1 MRPQDH
7 PKAAVSRIALL
18 NTTTDKPARRPLLAA
33 DGVAAPLRHAV
44 FRRIWL
50 ASLLSNLGLMING
63 VGAAWAMTQ
72 MTSSADMVALVQT
85 ALMLPVMLLSLAAGA
100 IADMYDRRIVG
111 LAALSLGL
119 AGSIAL
125 SVLAY
130 LHLISPNSLLL
141 FCFLI
146 GCGNAL
152 FGPAWQASV
161 SEQVPADTL
170 PAAVALNGISYN
182 IARSFGPAVGGVIVA
197 AAGAV
202 AAFVGNVVLLI
213 PLLVVLYLWRRTLEP
228 SRLPPERLR
237 RAMVSGVR
245 YIVHSPSVR
254 VVLYRTLVTGIAGG
268 SVLALMPLVARDIL
282 HGSAQTYGVML
293 GCFGIGGVLGAMS
306 VSTVRRYLTS
316 EAAVRLCALAM
327 GVAIGVMALSRWPML
342 TGAALIVAGTC
353 WMLSVTLFNIGVQM
367 STPRWVAGRA
377 LAAYQAAIAGGVAI
391 GSWLWGHVANGTGVS
406 NALLI
411 AGAVMF
417 VSPVLAIWF
426 AMPATE
432 GTNTDPIEI
441 LAEPEVNLVISHR
454 SGPIVVEIEYRV
466 NQEKARAFYTL
477 MLQVQATR
485 QRNGAYAWSIARDI
499 ADPEI
504 WIERYHC
511 PTWLDFLHQR
521 NRSTQ
526 SERELHLQAVGFHIG
541 PEPIK
546 VRRMLERPLGSVRW
560 KDETPD
566 HTKASDISI
575 APTGTGI

>member
-1 MRPQDH
+1 M
-7 PKAAVSRIALL
+7 
-18 NTTTDKPARRPLLAA
+18 NTTTDKPARRSLLAA

-119 AGSIAL
+119 IGSVTLA
-125 SVLAY
+125 VLAY
-130 LHLISPNSLLL
+130 LHAVTPNSLLL
-141 FCFLI
+141 FCFMI
-146 GCGNAL
+146 GSGIAL
-152 FGPAWQASV
+152 FSPAWQASV

-182 IARSFGPAVGGVIVA
+182 IARSFGPALGGIIVA

-202 AAFVGNVVLLI
+202 AAFVSNVLLLI

-228 SRLPPERLR
+228 SRLPPERLQ
-237 RAMVSGVR
+237 RAVVSGVR
-245 YIVHSPSVR
+245 YIVHSPAIR
-254 VVLYRTLVTGIAGG
+254 IVLVRTLVTGIAGG
-268 SVLALMPLVARDIL
+268 AVLALMPLVARDLL
-282 HGSAQTYGVML
+282 HGGAQTYGVML
-293 GCFGIGGVLGAMS
+293 GCFGMGGVLGAIN
-306 VSTVRRYLTS
+306 VARVRDYLSS
-316 EAAVRLCALAM
+316 EAAVRICALMMGMAM
-327 GVAIGVMALSRWPML
+327 AAIALSRWPVL
-342 TGAALIVAGTC
+342 TGAALIVAGAA
-353 WMLSVTLFNIGVQM
+353 WMLAVTLFNIGVQL

-391 GSWLWGHVANGTGVS
+391 GSWLWGHVANAINVDNTMLVAG
-406 NALLI
+406 I
-411 AGAVMF
+411 AMF
-417 VSPVLAIWF
+417 ASPVLAIWLR
-426 AMPATE
+426 MPSTDGA
-432 GTNTDPIEI
+432 NTDAVDA
-441 LAEPEVNLVISHR
+441 LAEPEVNLLISHR
-454 SGPIVVEIEYRV
+454 SGPIVVEVEYRV
-466 NQEKARAFYTL
+466 SQDKARAFYTV

-485 QRNGAYAWSIARDI
+485 QRNGAYGWSIARDL
-499 ADPEI
+499 ADPEL

-511 PTWLDFLHQR
+511 PTWLDYLRQR

-526 SERELHLQAVGFHIG
+526 SERELQLKAIGFHLG

-546 VRRMLERPLGSVRW
+546 VHRMLERPLGSVRW

-566 HTKASDISI
+566 RAKADDVSI
-575 APTGTGI
+575 AASTGSGV

>member
-1 MRPQDH
+1 MNRPADQ
-7 PKAAVSRIALL
+7 
-18 NTTTDKPARRPLLAA
+18 PAKRPSPAG
-33 DGVAAPLRHAV
+33 GVTAPLRHAV
-44 FRRIWL
+44 FRRIWM

-85 ALMLPVMLLSLAAGA
+85 ALMLPIMLLSLAAGA

-111 LAALSLGL
+111 LSALCLGL
-119 AGSIAL
+119 SGGIAL

-130 LHLISPNSLLL
+130 LNLISPNSLLL

-182 IARSFGPAVGGVIVA
+182 IARSFGPALGGIIVA

-202 AAFVGNVVLLI
+202 AAFVGNVLLYVPLLI
-213 PLLVVLYLWRRTLEP
+213 VLYLWRRTLEP

-306 VSTVRRYLTS
+306 VSTVRKSLS
-316 EAAVRLCALAM
+316 AEQAVRLCSLAM
-327 GVAIGVMALSRWPML
+327 GIAIGVMALSHSPVL

-353 WMLSVTLFNIGVQM
+353 WMLSVTLFNIGVQL

-391 GSWLWGHVANGTGVS
+391 GSWLWGHVANGTGVN

-417 VSPVLAIWF
+417 LSPVLAIWF
-426 AMPATE
+426 AMPSTE
-432 GTNTDPIEI
+432 GNNNDPIEA

-466 NQEKARAFYTL
+466 AQDQARAFYTL
-477 MLQVQATR
+477 MLQVQASR

-521 NRSTQ
+521 SRSTQ
-526 SERELHLQAVGFHIG
+526 SERELHLAAVGFHVG

-546 VRRMLERPLGSVRW
+546 IRRMLERPLGSVRW
-560 KDETPD
+560 KDDTPD
-566 HTKASDISI
+566 HAKTADIPITPS
-575 APTGTGI
+575 TGTGV